1 MKERTF
7 LRVKTWEN
15 EYALGF
21 NEYIFWGFIGHKTG
35 FKNKWFSNLIPFSN
49 GRLAWHFLGFRF
61 TKSPSY
67 VDKRYQQ
74 IGGWWTN
81 DKALVDKLRNL

>member
-21 NEYIFWGFIGHKTG
+21 NEYTFWGFIGNKKG
-35 FKNKWFSNLIPFSN
+35 FTNKWFNSLIPFSK
-49 GRLAWHFLGFRF
+49 GLVAWHILGFRF

-81 DKALVDKLRNL
+81 DKALVTKLRNL